1 MRHDFVQTI
10 NGMLGS
16 LDIDDLDRRMVQ
28 LAQQGLAMLKTA
40 GVTFGGTALQFELDM
55 SYQGQ
60 THTVDVPVP
69 LELRGDTTKVSE
81 AAVRAAFETRYLAV
95 YGRLLDNIPIRVL
108 NLRVSTLGKRP
119 KFDLTL
125 LAPTA
130 GVDLAQA
137 RRGMRQVWFDGAF
150 HETEV
155 YERLPL
161 SVGEIVPGPA
171 LLEQPDATVFIEP
184 DLTGCVDQFGNLVIS
199 RK

>member
-1 MRHDFVQTI
+1 
-10 NGMLGS
+10 
-16 LDIDDLDRRMVQ
+16 
-28 LAQQGLAMLKTA
+28 MLKTA

-69 LELRGDTTKVSE
+69 LEFRGDTTEVSE
-81 AAVRAAFETRYLAV
+81 ASVRAAFETRYLAV

-125 LAPTA
+125 LAPAA

-137 RRGMRQVWFDGAF
+137 RRGTRQVWFAGAF

-161 SVGEIVPGPA
+161 SVGEIVPCPA
-171 LLEQPDATVFIEP
+171 LLEQPDATIFIEP
-184 DLTGCVDQFGNLVIS
+184 DLTGGGDQFGNLVIS
-199 RK
+199 RKRKDVTGD